1 MKQKSES
8 LISSIITDRIGRP
21 DVLLPI
27 IINITL
33 FEDLRKPKKKGD
45 KFAKLVTFKESLI
58 VLINITI
65 ATQSVVLCTLLL
77 DRLLFSTVVLLNF

>member
-27 IINITL
+27 IINIAL
-33 FEDLRKPKKKGD
+33 FEDLRKPKKGD
-45 KFAKLVTFKESLI
+45 KFLQLITFKESLK
-58 VLINITI
+58 VLINNTI
-65 ATQSVVLCTLLL
+65 STQSVVLCILLL